1 MKDIKWLLKKWG
13 FPILI
18 LLIVVIVGVI
28 CWSKLYTEEKKV
40 SEDVWEPSVETPNSE
55 AITEEETNTET
66 STESAY
72 WFISQSNGDLLS
84 EEEKEQ
90 LQSMVLSAAESVR
103 EIYKDSII
111 TNAPS
116 YSSGVS
122 EFTDEQRKKV
132 VEQYRENGIGTAV
145 GSENERMI

>member
-66 STESAY
+66 STE
-72 WFISQSNGDLLS
+72 
-84 EEEKEQ
+84 
-90 LQSMVLSAAESVR
+90 
-103 EIYKDSII
+103 
-111 TNAPS
+111 
-116 YSSGVS
+116 
-122 EFTDEQRKKV
+122 
-132 VEQYRENGIGTAV
+132 
-145 GSENERMI
+145 